1 MTDNAETKKNETL
14 LLALKRELEK
24 KQSQGNRDQKMED
37 PKEASIQ
44 RTSSIKPKAE
54 KAEEFITFDLTKQIV
69 GSPMV
74 VRTTNDPMK
83 NTLESI

>member
-1 MTDNAETKKNETL
+1 MADNAETKKNETL
-14 LLALKRELEK
+14 MLALKRELEK

-44 RTSSIKPKAE
+44 KTSSIKPKAE
-54 KAEEFITFDLTKQIV
+54 KAEELFTFDQTKQIV

-74 VRTTNDPMK
+74 VRSPKDPIK